1 MASPDSCQRPPHL
14 PLDSQQ
20 ESHNSANMAK
30 LLQLLGSIKG
40 IFAQYAGKDG
50 DGRSLSK
57 RELSEL
63 LREEFGITGSANK
76 KELDD
81 FFDTLDQDKDNVVD
95 YNEFLT
101 FMVTLVAIMDA

>member
-1 MASPDSCQRPPHL
+1 
-14 PLDSQQ
+14 
-20 ESHNSANMAK
+20 MAK